1 MNKKATKILSIKNL
15 GDRDIET
22 YFEEIYKEYFR
33 RLFAYSLTITKSK
46 ALAQDIV
53 SDVFYNL
60 WNARED
66 LYSIKQLKSYLFT
79 SVKNRSISALS
90 DNLVRFQ
97 REDYDD
103 DISSVETVD
112 PEELM
117 IEKELQE
124 FINQSIDK
132 LPPQCQLVFNMVKG
146 QRLSHGEV
154 AKELGIS
161 TDTVKYHISTALK
174 KLKKD
179 LEAHFSEAKVIR
191 WIARIIATLVTID
204 ALNFFF
210 QLFDEIQ

>member
-1 MNKKATKILSIKNL
+1 MSQKATNSLSIKNL
-15 GDRDIET
+15 KDRDIET
-22 YFEEIYKEYFR
+22 YFEDIYKEYFR

-46 ALAQDIV
+46 VLAQDIV

-90 DNLVRFQ
+90 DNPVNFQ
-97 REDYDD
+97 REDHD
-103 DISSVETVD
+103 DIVTAVEKIN

-117 IEKELQE
+117 IGSELQE

-146 QRLSHGEV
+146 QKKSHGEV
-154 AKELGIS
+154 AKELGIT
-161 TDTVKYHISTALK
+161 TDTVKYHISSALK

-179 LEAHFSEAKVIR
+179 LEVHFSEAKVIK
-191 WIARIIATLVTID
+191 WIARIVITLM
-204 ALNFFF
+204 A
-210 QLFDEIQ
+210 FDGLGCIQG